1 QKLKKGVDVDDWRFV
16 FHRIFNFHYKF
27 IKTRPKMDSI
37 ATDSGKI
44 VKMEVDYTSTCD
56 EKIPECHKLVKSGKL
71 HDALDQL
78 LALEK
83 QTRTGADM
91 ISTGRVLV
99 AICQICK
106 EAKNWA
112 ALNEHITLLAK
123 RRSQLK
129 QAVAKMVQEC
139 CTYVDETPD
148 KETKIK
154 LIDTLRQV
162 TEGKIYVEVER
173 ARLTHKLA
181 KIREEEGNI
190 QEAANIIQELQVE
203 TYGSMEKR
211 EKVELILEQMRL
223 CLAKQDY
230 IRTQI
235 ISKKINTKFFEDEG
249 TQDLKLKY
257 YRLMMEVDQHEGS
270 YLATCKH
277 YRAVLNTSSV
287 MAVPEERQAAAQAV
301 VLYLIL
307 APHDNEQVDLTH
319 RVLADKILEEIPLY
333 KQLLKLFTTPELIKW
348 SGLCELY
355 EKELK
360 NTPVFS
366 GNDKAAKRW
375 TDLKSRVVEH
385 NIRVMAK
392 YYTRIRIS
400 RIAELLDLSPS
411 ETEEFLSQMVVSKTV
426 QAKTDRPAGVVH
438 FQQSKDPSDVL
449 NDWAH
454 DLSQLMQ
461 LVNKT
466 THLINKEECVH
477 KHLQATA

>member
-1 QKLKKGVDVDDWRFV
+1 MDALASDTGKLL
-16 FHRIFNFHYKF
+16 
-27 IKTRPKMDSI
+27 
-37 ATDSGKI
+37 
-44 VKMEVDYTSTCD
+44 KMEVDYSSTCD
-56 EKIPECHKLVKSGKL
+56 EKIPECKKLAVGGKL
-71 HDALDQL
+71 HDALDSL

-91 ISTGRVLV
+91 VSTGRVLV
-99 AICQICK
+99 AIVQICR
-106 EAKNWA
+106 EANNWT
-112 ALNEHITLLAK
+112 ALNEHIVLLSK

-139 CTYVDETPD
+139 CGYVDQTPD
-148 KETKIK
+148 KETKIQ

-181 KIREEEGNI
+181 QIREEEGDI
-190 QEAANIIQELQVE
+190 TEAATIIQELQVE
-203 TYGSMEKR
+203 TYGSMDKR

-235 ISKKINTKFFEDEG
+235 ISKKINTKFFEDEAA
-249 TQDLKLKY
+249 QDLKLKY
-257 YRLMMEVDQHEGS
+257 YRLMMELDEHEGS

-277 YRAVLNTSSV
+277 YRAVLNTSSIKD
-287 MAVPEERQAAAQAV
+287 VPSDRQAAAQAV
-301 VLYLIL
+301 VVYLVL
-307 APHDNEQVDLTH
+307 APHENEQADLTH
-319 RVLADKILEEIPLY
+319 RVLADKSLEEIPLF

-348 SGLCELY
+348 SGFCEIY
-355 EKELK
+355 EAPLK
-360 NTPVFS
+360 AIPIFS
-366 GNDKAAKRW
+366 GNEQAKQRW
-375 TDLKSRVVEH
+375 KDLRSRVVEH

-392 YYTRIRIS
+392 YYTRIRLV
-400 RIAELLDLSPS
+400 RMAELLDLSTA
-411 ETEEFLSQMVVSKTV
+411 ETEEFLSQMVVNKTV
-426 QAKTDRPAGVVH
+426 QAKTDRPEEVIH
-438 FQQSKDPSDVL
+438 FQQTKDPSDVL

-454 DLSQLMQ
+454 DLSSLMQ

-477 KHLQATA
+477 KHLAANA

>member
-1 QKLKKGVDVDDWRFV
+1 
-16 FHRIFNFHYKF
+16 
-27 IKTRPKMDSI
+27 MESI

-44 VKMEVDYTSTCD
+44 VKMEVDYSSNCD
-56 EKIPECHKLVKSGKL
+56 EKIPECKKLAKSGKI
-71 HDALDQL
+71 HDALEQL

-83 QTRTGADM
+83 QTRTGADTV
-91 ISTGRVLV
+91 STGRVLV
-99 AICQICK
+99 AIVQICK
-106 EAKNWA
+106 EASNWPL
-112 ALNEHITLLAK
+112 LNENIILLTK

-139 CTYVDETPD
+139 CSYVDETPD

-181 KIREEEGNI
+181 KIREDENDI
-190 QEAANIIQELQVE
+190 NEAANIIQELQVE

-235 ISKKINTKFFEDEG
+235 ISKKINVKFFEDEG

-257 YRLMMEVDQHEGS
+257 YRLMMELDQHEGS

-277 YRAVLNTSSV
+277 YRAVLNTPSIQ
-287 MAVPEERQAAAQAV
+287 ENTTERQNAAKAV
-301 VLYLIL
+301 VIFLIL

-319 RVLADKILEEIPLY
+319 RVLADKGLEEIPQY

-348 SGLCELY
+348 SGLCQLY
-355 EKELK
+355 ESTLK
-360 NTPVFS
+360 TTPIFS
-366 GNDKAAKRW
+366 GNDQAKKRW
-375 TDLKSRVVEH
+375 NDLKNRVVEH
-385 NIRVMAK
+385 NIRVMAQ
-392 YYTRIRIS
+392 YYTRIKITRM
-400 RIAELLDLSPS
+400 AELLDLSQE
-411 ETEEFLSQMVVSKTV
+411 ETEEFLSQMVVGKSIN
-426 QAKTDRPAGVVH
+426 AKSDRPSGIVQ

-454 DLSQLMQ
+454 DLSQLML

-477 KHLQATA
+477 KHLQGANA

>member
-1 QKLKKGVDVDDWRFV
+1 ME
-16 FHRIFNFHYKF
+16 
-27 IKTRPKMDSI
+27 TI

-44 VKMEVDYTSTCD
+44 VKMEVDYTSNCD
-56 EKIPECHKLVKSGKL
+56 DKIPECQKLAKSGKL

-99 AICQICK
+99 AICQICR
-106 EAKNWA
+106 EAGNWA
-112 ALNEHITLLAK
+112 ALSEHIVLLTK

-129 QAVAKMVQEC
+129 QAVAKM
-139 CTYVDETPD
+139 
-148 KETKIK
+148 

-162 TEGKIYVEVER
+162 TEGD
-173 ARLTHKLA
+173 
-181 KIREEEGNI
+181 I

-203 TYGSMEKR
+203 TYGSMDKR

-223 CLAKQDY
+223 C
-230 IRTQI
+230 
-235 ISKKINTKFFEDEG
+235 

-277 YRAVLNTSSV
+277 YRAVLNTPSV
-287 MAVPEERQAAAQAV
+287 MAVPEERQSAAQAV

-307 APHDNEQVDLTH
+307 ATHDNEQVDLTH
-319 RVLADKILEEIPLY
+319 RVLTDKILDEIPMY

-348 SGLCELY
+348 SGLCEIY
-355 EKELK
+355 ENQLK
-360 NTPVFS
+360 TTPVFS
-366 GNDKAAKRW
+366 GNEQAKKRW

-392 YYTRIRIS
+392 YYTRIRIA
-400 RIAELLDLSPS
+400 RIAQLLDLSPA
-411 ETEEFLSQMVVSKTV
+411 ETEEFLSQMVVSKSV

-438 FQQSKDPSDVL
+438 FQQIKDPSDTL

>member
-1 QKLKKGVDVDDWRFV
+1 
-16 FHRIFNFHYKF
+16 
-27 IKTRPKMDSI
+27 MESI

-44 VKMEVDYTSTCD
+44 VKMEVDYSSTCD
-56 EKIPECHKLVKSGKL
+56 EKIPECKKLAQAGKL
-71 HDALDQL
+71 HDALDSL

-91 ISTGRVLV
+91 VSTGRVLV
-99 AICQICK
+99 AICQICF
-106 EAKNWA
+106 EANNWA
-112 ALNEHITLLAK
+112 ALNEHISLLSK

-139 CTYVDETPD
+139 CSYVDKTPD
-148 KETKIK
+148 KETMIK

-181 KIREEEGNI
+181 QIREEEGDI
-190 QEAANIIQELQVE
+190 TEAANIIQELQVE

-223 CLAKQDY
+223 CLAKKDY
-230 IRTQI
+230 IKTQI
-235 ISKKINTKFFEDEG
+235 ISKKINVKFFDDEG

-257 YRLMMEVDQHEGS
+257 YRLMMELDEHDGS

-277 YRAVLNTSSV
+277 YRAVLNTPSIQE
-287 MAVPEERQAAAQAV
+287 VPDDRQAAARAV

-307 APHDNEQVDLTH
+307 APHDNEQADLTH
-319 RVLADKILEEIPLY
+319 RVLADKILDEIPLFR
-333 KQLLKLFTTPELIKW
+333 QLLKLFITPELIKW

-355 EKELK
+355 EKALK
-360 NTPVFS
+360 STPVFS
-366 GNDKAAKRW
+366 GNDQSQRRW
-375 TDLKSRVVEH
+375 KDLRSRVVEH

-392 YYTRIRIS
+392 YYTRIKLTRM
-400 RIAELLDLSPS
+400 AELLDLSTA
-411 ETEEFLSQMVVSKTV
+411 ETEEFLSQMVVSKSV
-426 QAKTDRPAGVVH
+426 QAKSDRLSGVIH

-454 DLSQLMQ
+454 DLSSLMQ

-477 KHLQATA
+477 KHLQATSA

>member
-1 QKLKKGVDVDDWRFV
+1 
-16 FHRIFNFHYKF
+16 
-27 IKTRPKMDSI
+27 MESI

-44 VKMEVDYTSTCD
+44 VKMEVDYTSACD
-56 EKIPECHKLVKSGKL
+56 DKIPECKKLAKAGKM
-71 HDALDQL
+71 HDALDCL
-78 LALEK
+78 LAFEK

-91 ISTGRVLV
+91 VSTGRVLV
-99 AICQICK
+99 AIVQICK
-106 EAKNWA
+106 EANNWP
-112 ALNEHITLLAK
+112 ALNEHIMMLSK

-139 CTYVDETPD
+139 CTYVDLTPD
-148 KETKIK
+148 KEVKVK

-181 KIREEEGNI
+181 NIREEEGDI
-190 QEAANIIQELQVE
+190 TEAANIIQELQVE

-223 CLAKQDY
+223 CLAKEDY

-235 ISKKINTKFFEDEG
+235 ISKKINTKFFDDES

-257 YRLMMEVDQHEGS
+257 YRLMMEMDQHEGS

-277 YRAVLNTSSV
+277 YRAVLNTTSIQ
-287 MAVPEERQAAAQAV
+287 AVPEDKQNAAQAV
-301 VLYLIL
+301 VLYLVL
-307 APHDNEQVDLTH
+307 APHDNEQADLTH
-319 RVLADKILEEIPLY
+319 RVLADKILEEIPLF
-333 KQLLKLFTTPELIKW
+333 KELLKLFTTSELIKW
-348 SGLCELY
+348 SALCEQY
-355 EKELK
+355 EKVLK
-360 NTPVFS
+360 ATPVFN
-366 GNDKAAKRW
+366 GNDDQSKQRW
-375 TDLKSRVVEH
+375 KDMRNRVVEH

-392 YYTRIRIS
+392 YYTRIKLARM
-400 RIAELLDLSPS
+400 AELLDLSTG

-426 QAKTDRPAGVVH
+426 TAKTDRPSGVVH

-454 DLSQLMQ
+454 DLSSLMG

-466 THLINKEECVH
+466 THLINKEECIH
-477 KHLQATA
+477 KHLAVTA

>member
-1 QKLKKGVDVDDWRFV
+1 
-16 FHRIFNFHYKF
+16 
-27 IKTRPKMDSI
+27 MESI

-44 VKMEVDYTSTCD
+44 VKMEVDYSSTCD
-56 EKIPECHKLVKSGKL
+56 EKIPECQKLAKSGKI
-71 HDALDQL
+71 HDALEQL
-78 LALEK
+78 LTLEK

-112 ALNEHITLLAK
+112 LLNENIIMLTK

-129 QAVAKMVQEC
+129 QAVTKMVQEC

-181 KIREEEGNI
+181 KIREDENNI

-203 TYGSMEKR
+203 TYGSMEKK

-230 IRTQI
+230 IKTQI

-249 TQDLKLKY
+249 TQELKLKY
-257 YRLMMEVDQHEGS
+257 YRLMMELDEHEGS

-277 YRAVLNTSSV
+277 YRAVLNTTTIQ
-287 MAVPEERQAAAQAV
+287 ENQQEKQATAKAV
-301 VLYLIL
+301 VVYLIL
-307 APHDNEQVDLTH
+307 APYDNEQSDLTH
-319 RVLADKILEEIPLY
+319 RVLADKVLEEIPLY
-333 KQLLKLFTTPELIKW
+333 KALLKLFVTPELIKW

-360 NTPVFS
+360 STPMFS
-366 GNDKAAKRW
+366 GNEQAAKRW

-392 YYTRIRIS
+392 YYTRIKIA
-400 RIAELLDLSPS
+400 RIAQLLDLSAA
-411 ETEEFLSQMVVSKTV
+411 ETEEFLSNMVVNKSV
-426 QAKTDRPAGVVH
+426 EAKTDRPSGVVH

-449 NDWAH
+449 NDWAR
-454 DLSQLMQ
+454 DLSSLMQ

-477 KHLQATA
+477 KHLQATNA

>member
-1 QKLKKGVDVDDWRFV
+1 
-16 FHRIFNFHYKF
+16 
-27 IKTRPKMDSI
+27 MESI

-44 VKMEVDYTSTCD
+44 VKMEVDYSSTCD
-56 EKIPECHKLVKSGKL
+56 EKIPECQKLVKAGKL

-99 AICQICK
+99 AICQICR
-106 EAKNWA
+106 EAKNWN
-112 ALNEHITLLAK
+112 ALNEHIVMLTK

-129 QAVAKMVQEC
+129 QAVTKMVQEC
-139 CTYVDETPD
+139 CTYVDQTPD
-148 KETKIK
+148 KETMIK

-181 KIREEEGNI
+181 KVREEEGNI
-190 QEAANIIQELQVE
+190 EEAANIIQELQVE
-203 TYGSMEKR
+203 TYGSMEKK

-235 ISKKINTKFFEDEG
+235 ISKKINTKFFEDDG
-249 TQDLKLKY
+249 SQDLKLKY
-257 YRLMMEVDQHEGS
+257 YRLMMELDQHEGS

-277 YRAVLNTSSV
+277 YRAVLNTPSV
-287 MAVPEERQAAAQAV
+287 QSNPEERQTTAKAV

-307 APHDNEQVDLTH
+307 APYDNEQSDLTH
-319 RVLADKILEEIPLY
+319 RVLADKVLEEIPLY
-333 KQLLKLFTTPELIKW
+333 KSLLKLFTTPELIKW

-360 NTPVFS
+360 TTSVFS
-366 GNDKAAKRW
+366 TDEQSVKRW
-375 TDLKSRVVEH
+375 ADLKSRVVEH

-392 YYTRIRIS
+392 YYTRIK
-400 RIAELLDLSPS
+400 IARVAQLLDLTVG
-411 ETEEFLSQMVVSKTV
+411 ETEEFLSNMVVTKTV
-426 QAKTDRPAGVVH
+426 NAKTDRPSGVVH
-438 FQQSKDPSDVL
+438 FQQTKDPSDVL
-449 NDWAH
+449 NDWAR
-454 DLSQLMQ
+454 DLASLMQ

-477 KHLQATA
+477 KHLQAVNA

>member
-1 QKLKKGVDVDDWRFV
+1 ME
-16 FHRIFNFHYKF
+16 N
-27 IKTRPKMDSI
+27 I

-44 VKMEVDYTSTCD
+44 VKMEVDYSSSCD
-56 EKIPECHKLVKSGKL
+56 EKIPECKKLASQGKL
-71 HDALDQL
+71 HDALEQL

-91 ISTGRVLV
+91 VSTGRVLV
-99 AICQICK
+99 AVVQICR
-106 EAKNWA
+106 EANNWN
-112 ALNEHITLLAK
+112 ALNDHIILLTK

-129 QAVAKMVQEC
+129 QAVVKMVQEC
-139 CTYVDETPD
+139 CTYVDQTPNM
-148 KETKIK
+148 ETKIK

-181 KIREEEGNI
+181 NIRESEGNV

-203 TYGSMEKR
+203 TYGSMEKQ

-223 CLAKQDY
+223 CLLKQDY

-235 ISKKINTKFFEDEG
+235 ISKKINIKFFEDENA
-249 TQDLKLKY
+249 QDLKLKY
-257 YRLMMEVDQHEGS
+257 YKLMMELDQHEGS

-277 YRAVLNTSSV
+277 YRAVLNTPSIQNNP
-287 MAVPEERQAAAQAV
+287 AEKQNAAKSV

-307 APHDNEQVDLTH
+307 APHDNEQADLTH
-319 RVLADKILEEIPLY
+319 RVLADKVLEDIPIY

-360 NTPVFS
+360 STPVFS
-366 GNDKAAKRW
+366 GNEQSVKRW
-375 TDLKSRVVEH
+375 SDLKNRVVEH
-385 NIRVMAK
+385 NIRVMAQ
-392 YYTRIRIS
+392 YYTRIKIGRM
-400 RIAELLDLSPS
+400 AELLDLSIG
-411 ETEEFLSQMVVSKTV
+411 ETEEFLSQMVVSKSV
-426 QAKTDRPAGVVH
+426 EAKTDRPAGVVH
-438 FQQSKDPSDVL
+438 FQQTKDPSDFL

-454 DLSQLMQ
+454 DLSSLMQ

-477 KHLQATA
+477 KHLQANA

>member
-1 QKLKKGVDVDDWRFV
+1 
-16 FHRIFNFHYKF
+16 
-27 IKTRPKMDSI
+27 MMESI

-44 VKMEVDYTSTCD
+44 VKMEVDYSSTCD
-56 EKIPECHKLVKSGKL
+56 EKIPECQKIAKSGKL
-71 HDALDQL
+71 HDALEQL
-78 LALEK
+78 LTLEK

-106 EAKNWA
+106 EAKNWT
-112 ALNEHITLLAK
+112 ALNDHIIMLTK

-129 QAVAKMVQEC
+129 QAVTKMVQEC

-148 KETKIK
+148 QEAMVK

-173 ARLTHKLA
+173 ARLTHRLA
-181 KIREEEGNI
+181 KIREGEGNI

-203 TYGSMEKR
+203 TYGSMEKK

-235 ISKKINTKFFEDEG
+235 ISKKINTKFFEDDG
-249 TQDLKLKY
+249 TQELKLKY
-257 YRLMMEVDQHEGS
+257 YRLMMELDQHEGS

-277 YRAVLNTSSV
+277 YRAVLNTSSIQ
-287 MAVPEERQAAAQAV
+287 ADESERQSSAKAV

-307 APHDNEQVDLTH
+307 APYDNEQADLTH

-333 KQLLKLFTTPELIKW
+333 KSLLKLFTTPELIKW

-360 NTPVFS
+360 STSVFS
-366 GNDKAAKRW
+366 GDEQAVKRW
-375 TDLKSRVVEH
+375 DDLKSRVVEH

-392 YYTRIRIS
+392 YYTRVKIS
-400 RIAELLDLSPS
+400 RIAELLDLSPGD
-411 ETEEFLSQMVVSKTV
+411 TEEFLSNLVVSKTV
-426 QAKTDRPAGVVH
+426 QAKTDRPAGEVH
-438 FQQSKDPSDVL
+438 FQQTKDPSDVL
-449 NDWAH
+449 NDWAR
-454 DLSQLMQ
+454 DLSSLMQ
-461 LVNKT
+461 WVNKT

-477 KHLQATA
+477 KHLQATNV